1 MQTDS
6 TPLHAMNPLCRFSDR
21 AEDYAKYRPSYPEEA
36 ITAVLSGLGEP
47 AHLTA
52 ADIGAGTGISAR
64 LLADRGLHVW
74 AIEPNAAM
82 QQAAIPHPRMTFQT
96 GTAEETGLAEGS
108 IDLVTCFQSF
118 HWFEPIKSLT
128 EFRRLLR
135 SPGRLALI
143 WNDRDQNDPFTAQ
156 YTQLIRVA
164 SDQHPAEQRHIRTME
179 AESLVSSALFQN
191 VRHLKFT
198 YRQPVD
204 LQALI
209 GRVRSTSYLP
219 QTGAVY
225 EQLVVDI
232 AQLYEQW
239 IKETGAIEL
248 VHRTNVF
255 LAERGEGGGRSFEF

>member
-1 MQTDS
+1 MQADH

-21 AEDYAKYRPSYPEEA
+21 AEDYAKYRPSYPPEA

-47 AHLTA
+47 THLTT

-82 QQAAIPHPRMTFQT
+82 QQVAIPHPRVTFQA
-96 GTAEETGLAEGS
+96 GTAEATGLAQES
-108 IDLVTCFQSF
+108 IDLITCFQSF
-118 HWFEPIKSLT
+118 HWFEPVKSLT
-128 EFRRLLR
+128 EFHRLLR
-135 SPGRLALI
+135 PSGRLGLV
-143 WNDRDQNDPFTAQ
+143 WNDRDQDDSFTAQ

-164 SDQHPAEQRHIRTME
+164 SEQHPAETRHVRTVE
-179 AESLVSSALFQN
+179 AKSLVASVLFQN
-191 VRHLKFT
+191 FRHHTFT

-219 QTGAVY
+219 QAGAIY
-225 EQLVVDI
+225 EQLVADMT
-232 AQLYEQW
+232 QLYERW
-239 IKETGAIEL
+239 VKETDAIDL

-255 LAERGEGGGRSFEF
+255 LTERGEG

>member
-1 MQTDS
+1 MQTEP

-21 AEDYAKYRPSYPEEA
+21 AEDYAKYRPSYPTEA

-82 QQAAIPHPRMTFQT
+82 QQAALSHPRVTFQA
-96 GTAEETGLAEGS
+96 GTAEETGLAAEA

-118 HWFEPIKSLT
+118 HWFEPSKSLT

-135 SPGRLALI
+135 TSGRLALI

-164 SDQHPAEQRHIRTME
+164 SDQHPAESCHIRTME
-179 AESLVSSALFQN
+179 AQSLASSSLFQN
-191 VRHLKFT
+191 FRHHKFT
-198 YRQPVD
+198 YRHPVD

-219 QTGAVY
+219 QTGAIY
-225 EQLVVDI
+225 EQLVADI
-232 AQLYEQW
+232 TQLYEQW
-239 IKETGAIEL
+239 IQETGAIDL
-248 VHRTNVF
+248 VHRTIVF
-255 LAERGEGGGRSFEF
+255 LAERGEEGGFEF